1 MQLSHS
7 TKYNEKMQYQNCTE
21 SEKQHPLT
29 TITSLDHRLSA
40 LYSVQQQPDCESAT
54 AYKFRIRRCNVQN
67 QSSTSPYRIKLAHT
81 PPRPSSRCRI
91 RQRRGCQAVVMLER
105 RPGRRRVRAA
115 LSQTSRRRVRRV
127 AVESAEPPSSGFI
140 GESQEP
146 PPRPGATSCRR
157 ADLPPRR
164 RWAACCARGDN
175 NSQNFCRS
183 WVICGGLSGKVC

>member
-127 AVESAEPPSSGFI
+127 AVESAEPPSNPPSRRRVDSS
-140 GESQEP
+140 ESP
-146 PPRPGATSCRR
+146 KSRRHGLGRR
-157 ADLPPRR
+157 AAVARIYHR
-164 RWAACCARGDN
+164 GGAGQRAAREEIITPKIPADRG
-175 NSQNFCRS
+175 
-183 WVICGGLSGKVC
+183 